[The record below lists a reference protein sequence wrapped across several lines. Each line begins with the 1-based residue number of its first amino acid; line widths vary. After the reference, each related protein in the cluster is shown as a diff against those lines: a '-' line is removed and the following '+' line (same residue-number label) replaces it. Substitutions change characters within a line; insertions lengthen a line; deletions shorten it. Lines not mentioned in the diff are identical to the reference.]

1 MSTSNF
7 LSICTV
13 TTIGLACKAFLNLG
27 FCSSVTVSGMHH
39 LMHALQDNERSKGKG
54 IVTGASLL
62 SCAVHQLRGKIEII
76 LTPNFLFFCLF
87 LLSF

>member
-27 FCSSVTVSGMHH
+27 FCSSVTVSGVHH

-54 IVTGASLL
+54 IVTGASLPL
-62 SCAVHQLRGKIEII
+62 LRCAPPSREDRNNSDTKH
-76 LTPNFLFFCLF
+76 FFSFF